1 MLSWFQKLAGGGASP
16 LADIVPREIDEYA
29 AAHSVGESD
38 VCRMI
43 REETYRTHDCPHKIG
58 RAHV

>member
-1 MLSWFQKLAGGGASP
+1 MRSWLHKLAGRGAAP
-16 LADIVPREIDEYA
+16 LADIVPPEIDEYA

-43 REETYRTHDCPHKIG
+43 REETYRTRDCPQMVVG
-58 RAHV
+58 PL